1 MKYTVVSPAVN
12 GHPEAHRHGELT
24 SSTLASWE
32 NESRV
37 YYYLVRRVFI
47 SLLDHTTS
55 VQSRD
60 CSVNRQ
66 LQVFWIM
73 LAPPEYPFPGRSQVF
88 WIIHSWFG

>member
-37 YYYLVRRVFI
+37 YYYLVGRVFM
-47 SLLDHTTS
+47 SLLDDFS
-55 VQSRD
+55 QSRD

-66 LQVFWIM
+66 QVF
-73 LAPPEYPFPGRSQVF
+73 
-88 WIIHSWFG
+88 